1 MRCRISLKR
10 LNISLA
16 FASRCKFRIP
26 FITRLLLAL
35 YFFAFKTK
43 NSSRVTDMDFLI
55 NLVVNRKKNKLV
67 MTVTL
72 SF

>member
-1 MRCRISLKR
+1 MGCRISLKR

-16 FASRCKFRIP
+16 LCSRCKFRIP

-35 YFFAFKTK
+35 YISPSKQKIPVELLTWI
-43 NSSRVTDMDFLI
+43 FLI
-55 NLVVNRKKNKLV
+55 NLVVNRKENKLFI
-67 MTVTL
+67 TVTL